1 MTDIQRYHRGLD
13 HCAKMAGESATD
25 EIRELWLT
33 VKSSYQFLLER
44 AERAAREERIALG
57 RL

>member
-13 HCAKMAGESATD
+13 YCAKMAGACATD

-33 VKSSYQFLLER
+33 MERSYQFLLER
-44 AERAAREERIALG
+44 AERGVSQEHLP
-57 RL
+57 